1 MMWSEIKDCYLQ
13 IIERRE
19 SRDWGIE
26 IELR

>member
-1 MMWSEIKDCYLQ
+1 MISSEIKACYLQ

-26 IELR
+26 IELC

>member
-1 MMWSEIKDCYLQ
+1 MMWCEIKECYLQ